1 MIPTW
6 SLWCQAWWK
15 HPQPLI
21 PHNLTQPSA
30 FDHPSPFARNFLPTL
45 SLWIM
50 SASSKGRSSI
60 SYSMTTTTSAKIGF
74 TTSLF
79 VALDSTSVVV
89 LYTWNVSMYFK
100 KKTHLFPSIKIWV
113 LWRSKECEGK
123 EMELW
128 VEGNVEESQHS
139 SSITQCLL
147 LRWCGWAGFAHALG
161 NEDLGLLSPSS
172 LGDSKEEKFKN
183 MSWQEDHLISPHAS
197 REMVE
202 QLWWSPGEGI
212 L

>member
-100 KKTHLFPSIKIWV
+100 KNSFVSLYQNMSSLKVERMW
-113 LWRSKECEGK
+113 GK
-123 EMELW
+123 
-128 VEGNVEESQHS
+128 GD
-139 SSITQCLL
+139 
-147 LRWCGWAGFAHALG
+147 GALG
-161 NEDLGLLSPSS
+161 RRKCRRKPTQQFNYPVPPLEMMRLGWVCTCPRKWRFGIAFTIFSRRLK
-172 LGDSKEEKFKN
+172 GRKV
-183 MSWQEDHLISPHAS
+183 QEHELAGRSFN
-197 REMVE
+197 
-202 QLWWSPGEGI
+202 
-212 L
+212 